1 MMSDV
6 SAHPIDIHL
15 FTNASSSFG
24 YGACWGAKWLQ
35 YPWPSE
41 AIGLSI
47 AVKELVPILMAGVL
61 WGDTWR
67 NKHVLVHCDNQA
79 VVEVVNSSSS
89 KDANL
94 AQLLRYLFSS

>member
-1 MMSDV
+1 MMMSDV

-15 FTNASSSFG
+15 FTDASSSCSFG
-24 YGACWGAKWLQ
+24 CGACWSTKWLQ
-35 YPWPSE
+35 YPWPNE

-67 NKHVLVHCDNQA
+67 TNMCLSTAITRQW
-79 VVEVVNSSSS
+79 
-89 KDANL
+89 
-94 AQLLRYLFSS
+94 